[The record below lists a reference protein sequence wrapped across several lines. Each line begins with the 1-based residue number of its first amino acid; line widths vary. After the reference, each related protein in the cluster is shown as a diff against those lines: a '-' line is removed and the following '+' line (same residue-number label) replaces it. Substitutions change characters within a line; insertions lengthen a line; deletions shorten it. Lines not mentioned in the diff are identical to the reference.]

1 MSTSTSAAI
10 SQAGPVVAEAPVV
23 HEAVGPPLRPLAV
36 VGVVGVGINSLL
48 SPGLFPILL
57 GVLDQEHR
65 LSAQGIGIA
74 AMIELL
80 AMGVATGLASVF
92 LPARGLRWIGALGCL
107 ALAGLDVGTA
117 HATGW
122 SLLAWRGAA
131 GVTEGVLLWITIGMI
146 ARSATPERWAAV
158 FYTTQ
163 VVAQF
168 AVSVAFTALVIPR
181 YGAAGAYLTLAV
193 CSVLSVAFA
202 AVAPQRYAGL
212 LAGQASA
219 GAPPPRGWIALGAS
233 LVMAGASSAIGVYL
247 EPFAIQAGLSP
258 GVANSAV
265 AISLGSQ
272 VIGGSAATFLA
283 GRVRYIHV
291 FLVGGLVE
299 IACWSVF
306 AMHVPPGWNAFGAPL
321 GAVLFIA
328 ANALS
333 GFVGLILG
341 PFLVPMLIEADPSR
355 RAAMQSGGAQLLGS
369 AAGPGVIGA
378 FVVSDGNVHGAV
390 VVGVAMLLAGLA
402 VIAWLHMTSAKLPS
416 PLSPAEAGA

>member
-1 MSTSTSAAI
+1 MNTSTSAAPDP
-10 SQAGPVVAEAPVV
+10 AEPVVPEGPVV
-23 HEAVGPPLRPLAV
+23 HEAVGPPLSPLAV
-36 VGVVGVGINSLL
+36 VGVVGVGINALL

-65 LSAQGIGIA
+65 LSAQTIGIVA
-74 AMIELL
+74 GIELL

-92 LPARGLRWIGALGCL
+92 LPARRLRWIGVIGCL
-107 ALAGLDVGTA
+107 TLAALNVGTA

-122 SLLAWRGAA
+122 SLLGWRGAA
-131 GVTEGVLLWITIGMI
+131 GVTEGILLWITIGMI

-168 AVSVAFTALVIPR
+168 FVSVGFTALVVPR
-181 YGAAGAYLTLAV
+181 YGGAGVYLTLAA
-193 CSVLSVAFA
+193 CSVVAVGFA
-202 AVAPQRYAGL
+202 LVTPKRYAGL

-219 GAPPPRGWIALGAS
+219 GAPPSRGWVALAAS

-283 GRVRYIHV
+283 GKVRYIHV
-291 FLVGGLVE
+291 FMVGGLIE

-306 AMHVPPGWNAFGAPL
+306 AMHAPAGWNAFGVPL
-321 GAVLFIA
+321 GAVFFIV

-369 AAGPGVIGA
+369 AAGPGLIGA
-378 FVVSDGNVHGAV
+378 FVVTDTNVHGAV
-390 VVGVAMLLAGLA
+390 FVSIAMLLTGLA
-402 VIAWLHMTSAKLPS
+402 VIAWLHMTSAKQPN
-416 PLSPAEAGA
+416 PLAPAEAGA

>member
-1 MSTSTSAAI
+1 MSTTASAA
-10 SQAGPVVAEAPVV
+10 SSPAPAVDPEEPVV

-36 VGVVGVGINSLL
+36 AGVVGVGVNSLL
-48 SPGLFPILL
+48 SPGLFPVLL
-57 GVLDQEHR
+57 GVLSQEHR

-92 LPARGLRWIGALGCL
+92 LPARGLRWIGAIGCL
-107 ALAGLDVGTA
+107 VLAALNLGTA
-117 HATGW
+117 QATGW
-122 SLLAWRGAA
+122 SLLGWRGAA

-168 AVSVAFTALVIPR
+168 AVSVVFAALVIPR
-181 YGAAGAYLTLAV
+181 SGAAGAYLTLAA
-193 CSVLSVAFA
+193 CSVLSVGFA

-219 GAPPPRGWIALGAS
+219 GAPPFRGWVALAAS

-247 EPFAIQAGLSP
+247 EPFATQAGLSP

-283 GRVRYIHV
+283 GKVRYIDV

-299 IACWSVF
+299 IACWAVF
-306 AMHVPPGWNAFGAPL
+306 AMHAPAAWNLLGLPVPAA
-321 GAVLFIA
+321 LFIG
-328 ANALS
+328 ANAIS

-369 AAGPGVIGA
+369 AAGPLIAA
-378 FVVSDGNVHGAV
+378 FLVSDRNVHGAV
-390 VVGVAMLLAGLA
+390 FLGIAMLLVGLA
-402 VIAWLHMTSAKLPS
+402 VIVWLHMTSGERTNR
-416 PLSPAEAGA
+416 LSPAKAEA

>member
-1 MSTSTSAAI
+1 MSATASAA
-10 SQAGPVVAEAPVV
+10 SGPAADPEEPVV

-36 VGVVGVGINSLL
+36 VGVVGLGVNSLL
-48 SPGLFPILL
+48 SPGLFPVLL
-57 GVLDQEHR
+57 GVLSQEHR

-92 LPARGLRWIGALGCL
+92 LPARGLRWIGAIGCL
-107 ALAGLDVGTA
+107 VLAALHLGTA
-117 HATGW
+117 QATGW
-122 SLLAWRGAA
+122 SLLGWRGAA

-168 AVSVAFTALVIPR
+168 AVSVAFAALVIPR
-181 YGAAGAYLTLAV
+181 FGAAGAYLTLAA
-193 CSVLSVAFA
+193 CSVLSVGFA
-202 AVAPQRYAGL
+202 AVAPRRYAGL
-212 LAGQASA
+212 LAGHASA
-219 GAPPPRGWIALGAS
+219 GAPPFRGWVALAAS

-283 GRVRYIHV
+283 GKVRYIEV

-299 IACWSVF
+299 IACWAVF
-306 AMHVPPGWNAFGAPL
+306 AMHVPGAWSMFGLQVPA
-321 GAVLFIA
+321 ALFIA
-328 ANALS
+328 ANAIS

-369 AAGPGVIGA
+369 AAGPLVAA
-378 FVVSDGNVHGAV
+378 FLVTDRNVHGAV
-390 VVGVAMLLAGLA
+390 FLGIAMLLAGLA
-402 VIAWLHMTSAKLPS
+402 VIAWLHMTSAKAAVPLP
-416 PLSPAEAGA
+416 PAEAETA